1 MNDNFK
7 TNSFF
12 GSEKIWKILGKLAP
26 PIMLAQLIQSLYNIV
41 DSYFVGLYSETGLT
55 ALSIIYPIQ
64 LLIMAFGIGTGVG
77 INTLMARYYGEK
89 SIIKAEETAGTG
101 IVLAIFNWSVMAF
114 FSFIL
119 MKPYVQ
125 ISAESQ
131 ETIYQSF
138 IYGRIV
144 CIGSLGLF
152 LESTWSKI
160 HQAKGNM
167 KRTMIAQVSGAIIN
181 IILDPILI
189 FGIGIIP
196 PLGISGAAIATVIG
210 QIAAAIITGVN
221 CIYRPPVIKKMF
233 IYIRRIYQVGF
244 PSIVMQAMYT
254 VYIIG
259 LNLILVSFSDAAVTV
274 LGLYY
279 KLQSFFF
286 IPLMGLQTCIVPIL
300 SYNNAISRFDRCKKI
315 ILQAGILS
323 SVFMIV
329 GIAAFE
335 IIPRQLLGIFSK
347 DSEVIRVGI
356 TALRIIALSFI
367 PAVVSLMLPVFFQ
380 AIVKAAPSIILTLLR
395 QVFLLVPLAFIF
407 SFIGLNY
414 VWLTFP
420 LTEIITD
427 TVGIYLYIKQCRIWK
442 TT

>member
-1 MNDNFK
+1 M
-7 TNSFF
+7 
-12 GSEKIWKILGKLAP
+12 
-26 PIMLAQLIQSLYNIV
+26 
-41 DSYFVGLYSETGLT
+41 
-55 ALSIIYPIQ
+55 
-64 LLIMAFGIGTGVG
+64 
-77 INTLMARYYGEK
+77 
-89 SIIKAEETAGTG
+89 
-101 IVLAIFNWSVMAF
+101 
-114 FSFIL
+114 
-119 MKPYVQ
+119 
-125 ISAESQ
+125 
-131 ETIYQSF
+131 
-138 IYGRIV
+138 
-144 CIGSLGLF
+144 
-152 LESTWSKI
+152 
-160 HQAKGNM
+160 
-167 KRTMIAQVSGAIIN
+167 
-181 IILDPILI
+181 
-189 FGIGIIP
+189 
-196 PLGISGAAIATVIG
+196 
-210 QIAAAIITGVN
+210 
-221 CIYRPPVIKKMF
+221 
-233 IYIRRIYQVGF
+233 
-244 PSIVMQAMYT
+244 
-254 VYIIG
+254 
-259 LNLILVSFSDAAVTV
+259 VSFSDAAVTV

-335 IIPRQLLGIFSK
+335 IIPGQLLGIFSK
-347 DSEVIRVGI
+347 DSEVIRLGI
-356 TALRIIALSFI
+356 TALRIIAISFI

-380 AIVKAAPSIILTLLR
+380 AIGKAAPSIILTLLR

>member
-1 MNDNFK
+1 
-7 TNSFF
+7 
-12 GSEKIWKILGKLAP
+12 
-26 PIMLAQLIQSLYNIV
+26 
-41 DSYFVGLYSETGLT
+41 
-55 ALSIIYPIQ
+55 
-64 LLIMAFGIGTGVG
+64 
-77 INTLMARYYGEK
+77 
-89 SIIKAEETAGTG
+89 
-101 IVLAIFNWSVMAF
+101 
-114 FSFIL
+114 
-119 MKPYVQ
+119 
-125 ISAESQ
+125 
-131 ETIYQSF
+131 
-138 IYGRIV
+138 
-144 CIGSLGLF
+144 
-152 LESTWSKI
+152 
-160 HQAKGNM
+160 M

-181 IILDPILI
+181 IILDPVLI

-196 PLGISGAAIATVIG
+196 PLGIAGAAIATVIG
-210 QIAAAIITGVN
+210 QVAAAIITGIN

-244 PSIVMQAMYT
+244 PSIVMQTMYT

-335 IIPRQLLGIFSK
+335 IIPGQLLGIFSK
-347 DSEVIRVGI
+347 DSEVIRLGI
-356 TALRIIALSFI
+356 TALRIIAISFI

-380 AIVKAAPSIILTLLR
+380 AIGKAAPSIILTLLR